1 MIKQTLTDQMKTAM
15 RAKDSL
21 ALDALRYALS
31 QIKYKEIDLKREL
44 TDQEITVLLASEI
57 KKRIEAM
64 KLFADSGRTEVVTEE
79 KRKIEVLQALLPTQ
93 LSDEQLQTIINDLVA
108 QMPDKSFGIV
118 MKSVMKEVVGKADG
132 SRVSEMVKRVLETYE
147 TG

>member
-1 MIKQTLTDQMKTAM
+1 MIKQTITDQMKDAM

-44 TDQEITVLLASEI
+44 TDQEIIVLLASEI
-57 KKRIEAM
+57 KKRQEAV
-64 KLFADSGRTEVVTEE
+64 KLFADSGRTALVDEE
-79 KRKIEVLQALLPTQ
+79 KRKLEVLMALLPQQ
-93 LSDEQLQTIINDLVA
+93 LSDEQLQTVINDIVTP
-108 QMPDKSFGIV
+108 MEDKSFGMV
-118 MKSVMKEVVGKADG
+118 MKAVMKEVVGKADG
-132 SRVSEMVKRVLETYE
+132 ARVSDMVKRVLATYE